1 MDEII
6 CLLEND
12 AKAMSDNTRK
22 TSVERT
28 DAALAAIAAHN
39 PRTNAFILVDADGA
53 KAQARAADDERQ
65 RGIDRGPL
73 HGVPVSIKDLVDI
86 AGQATTAGSR
96 VLEHNVA
103 GADAPVVTRLRA
115 AGAVIVGKTNM
126 HEFALGTTSED
137 SGFGAV
143 HHPLDPSRSAGGSS
157 GGSAVS
163 VATGM
168 SEMSVGTDTG
178 GSIRI
183 PSSICGLVGLK
194 PSAHDVPKDGVI
206 PLSTSLDHVG
216 PITKSVAD
224 AAAMWRVL
232 ADRPDDIV
240 ETPKPGEI
248 QLGLLTGYFVDP
260 IESTV
265 RAAFDGA
272 VSRLRDARFQIDDCD
287 ILDPEEIHPAY
298 VNIVLP
304 EAAAWHARYLES
316 KGSLYTDNVRARL
329 MAGRDIS
336 AVNYFNAIHACEAY
350 RLQVDN
356 LLLIFDALVLP
367 TLPITAPVLGQ
378 DEVVMDGRRVNVRAA
393 MLRNTQL
400 FNMTGH
406 PAISLPLPMPEGVL
420 PCGLQLVGRLDK
432 TAELL
437 AIAAACEKIIS

>member
-1 MDEII
+1 
-6 CLLEND
+6 
-12 AKAMSDNTRK
+12 MSTGLKDMKNNSGM

-28 DAALAAIAAHN
+28 ESALAAIAAHN
-39 PRTNAFILVDADGA
+39 QRTNAFILVDAEGA
-53 KAQARAADDERQ
+53 MAQARAADDERR
-65 RGIDRGPL
+65 RGVDRGPL
-73 HGVPVSIKDLVDI
+73 HGVPISIKDLVDI
-86 AGQATTAGSR
+86 AGQPTTAGSR

-103 GADAPVVTRLRA
+103 AADAPIITRLRA

-126 HEFALGTTSED
+126 HEFALGTTCED

-194 PSAHDVPKDGVI
+194 PSAHSFPKEGVI
-206 PLSTSLDHVG
+206 PLSTTLDHVG
-216 PITKSVAD
+216 PITKSVED
-224 AAAMWRVL
+224 AGAMWRIL
-232 ADRPDDIV
+232 ADRPNDIV
-240 ETPKPGEI
+240 AIPKPGEF
-248 QLGLLTGYFVDP
+248 QLGLLTGYFTEP
-260 IESTV
+260 LESTV
-265 RAAFDGA
+265 RAAFDSA
-272 VSRLRDARFQIDDCD
+272 IARLRDANIPISDCE
-287 ILDPEEIHPAY
+287 ILDTADIHPAY
-298 VNIVLP
+298 VNVVLP
-304 EAAAWHARYLES
+304 EAAAWHARYLDTQ
-316 KGSLYTDNVRARL
+316 GSLYRDNVRARL
-329 MAGRDIS
+329 LAGRDVS

-350 RLQVDN
+350 RLQIDN
-356 LLLIFDALVLP
+356 LLIDLDALVLP

-378 DEVVMDGRRVNVRAA
+378 DEVALDGRRVNVRAA

-406 PAISLPLPMPEGVL
+406 PAISLPLRMTPGLL

-437 AIAAACEKIIS
+437 AIAAACEKIVS